1 MDGFI
6 AHNDE
11 WARMLKKKRILAFSE
26 QFRRQQRRY
35 ATLMLCSVFSAGL
48 ATVIIAKE
56 AMTNELLDLDIIQ
69 LMNITVTSVAKKE
82 QHLAD
87 AAAAVYVISQED
99 IRRSGVTTIPDALA
113 MAPGLQVAKS
123 SASTWS
129 IASRGFGGY
138 TSNKLLV
145 LMDGRSL
152 YSPAYS
158 GTFWDAQN
166 MLLEDIDRIEV
177 IRGPGATMW
186 GANAVNGVVN
196 IITKK
201 AQDTQGGL
209 IRFGAG
215 DQEKIGAAGRYG
227 GKLGDN
233 AYGRMYLTY
242 NDHGSNVL
250 RNSELDAHDSWQPA
264 QGGFRLEGS
273 PSSSREWTL
282 QGDLYEND
290 KDATTFPY
298 WDMQRGI
305 LTQKASSGTV
315 GGGNLLGRWRQEL
328 APGQELSLQAYYDR
342 TSREEEYF
350 QMWFDT
356 FDVDLQ
362 YETPLGQRQKI
373 TLGAGY
379 RYIKSEF
386 DETGLLSLPD
396 REDGL
401 FSAFA
406 QDELSLVSDVLWLIA
421 GSKYEHNEYSHSE
434 WQPSAKLLWKPAAD
448 HSFWTSAARAVR
460 TPTALD
466 QDGQVTIGLFNTG
479 YGVGRLALTGNSDF
493 ESETVF
499 AYEAGTRWQ
508 ACKTISFDLSLF
520 YNQYDK
526 LYTVKPTVSPYGY
539 DLVFINGMKGDS
551 YGAELVANWKA
562 ASWLS
567 LAFTYSYLEMNLA
580 LDDPA
585 GLPALKEYLVDSSPR
600 HQASLRSSFMLADDW
615 QLNLWL
621 RYVDAITCRDS
632 TNLVQSTIDID
643 RYFLVDANI
652 IWTPMKNLEVMLAA
666 QNMLDNSQLQYA
678 SEVIVPPT
686 EIERGVY
693 GKITYRF

>member
-1 MDGFI
+1 MRKSNSELTVSG
-6 AHNDE
+6 
-11 WARMLKKKRILAFSE
+11 RIRRHRRRSLSLLVCLALITNLTP
-26 QFRRQQRRY
+26 
-35 ATLMLCSVFSAGL
+35 AA
-48 ATVIIAKE
+48 AK
-56 AMTNELLDLDIIQ
+56 AAAANELLDWDITQ

-87 AAAAVYVISQED
+87 AAAAVFVISQED
-99 IRRSGVTTIPDALA
+99 IRRSGVTTLPDALA

-123 SASTWS
+123 SAATWS
-129 IASRGFGGY
+129 INARGFGGY

-166 MLLEDIDRIEV
+166 MLLEDIERIEV

-186 GANAVNGVVN
+186 GANAVNGVIN

-201 AQDTQGGL
+201 AKDTQGGL
-209 IRFGAG
+209 VRFGAG
-215 DQEKIGAAGRYG
+215 NEEKIMAAGRYG
-227 GKLGDN
+227 AKLSDST
-233 AYGRMYLTY
+233 YGRMYLTY
-242 NDHGSNVL
+242 NDHGSNEL
-250 RNSELDAHDSWQPA
+250 SQSGLDAHDSWRPA
-264 QGGFRLEGS
+264 QGGFRLDGS
-273 PSSSREWTL
+273 PGSSGEWTV
-282 QGDLYEND
+282 QGDLYKND

-298 WDMQRGI
+298 WDMQRAT
-305 LTQKASSGTV
+305 LTRKTSNGTV
-315 GGGNLLGRWRQEL
+315 GGGNLLGRWHQEL

-406 QDELSLVSDVLWLIA
+406 QDEISLVGDVLWLIA

-434 WQPSAKLLWKPAAD
+434 WQPSAKLLWKPVVD
-448 HSFWTSAARAVR
+448 HSFWASAARAVR

-466 QDGQVTIGLFNTG
+466 QEGRVTIGLFNSG
-479 YGVGRLALTGNSDF
+479 YGIGRLALTGNSGF

-508 ACKTISFDLSLF
+508 VCQTLSFDLSLF

-526 LYTVKPTVSPYGY
+526 LYTVNPAVSSYGY

-567 LAFTYSYLEMNLA
+567 LTFTYSYLEMDLT

-585 GLPALKEYLVDSSPR
+585 GISALKEYLVDSSPR

-632 TNLVQSTIDID
+632 TNLVQATIDID

-652 IWTPMKNLEVMLAA
+652 IWTPMKNLEVLLAA
-666 QNMLDNSQLQYA
+666 QNMLDNSQLQFA